1 VKDRSFFD
9 RQCCRDRF
17 AADRGDAIN
26 SKATCAEARHVVVC
40 CSDHVDVHRARRDD
54 LRDLRLICADA
65 TARSSSELSAHCGF
79 RPTGRRSVASNH
91 RHNTI
96 LLAVALSLVLNRGLS
111 TLLPFRYR
119 PMYHCGRPALE
130 VEIIISFFA
139 RGLNQ
144 LRFVAQETIGG
155 KAWLCDNA
163 SQASRKD
170 VRRRSKR
177 NLRDSAM

>member
-1 VKDRSFFD
+1 MWRIGVSSIVNAAAIDSRQIGAMRSILKQHVPKHD
-9 RQCCRDRF
+9 MWLF
-17 AADRGDAIN
+17 AAPIMWMFIVLAAMIFVIFAW
-26 SKATCAEARHVVVC
+26 SAR
-40 CSDHVDVHRARRDD
+40 
-54 LRDLRLICADA
+54 DA

-96 LLAVALSLVLNRGLS
+96 LLAVALSLGLNRGLF

-119 PMYHCGRPALE
+119 PMCHCGRPALE

-163 SQASRKD
+163 SQG
-170 VRRRSKR
+170 VP
-177 NLRDSAM
+177 